1 MNRLVAADD
10 RTWLLPEHAHLIVHE
25 TDDGSEFITIYDC
38 GAAQKPPSAQL
49 IGHLVRVDAVHEL
62 VSQPTGY
69 IAKLREP
76 SVLEQQDEERW
87 IVRRR

>member
-1 MNRLVAADD
+1 MNHLVATDE

-25 TDDGSEFITIYDC
+25 TNDGSELITVYDC

-49 IGHLVRVDAVHEL
+49 IGNLVRVDAGHEL

-76 SVLEQQDEERW
+76 SLLERQDEQHW
-87 IVRRR
+87 IVRRK